1 MCAGIWRD
9 GSVDELMFVVEEQP
23 GGGLVARAVGK
34 DITVE
39 ARDRED
45 LREKIQ
51 DAIEQHFDEDT
62 APGRIRLHWR
72 ATAGPGA

>member
-1 MCAGIWRD
+1 M
-9 GSVDELMFVVEEQP
+9 DELMFVVEEKP
-23 GGGLVARAVGK
+23 GGGLIARAVGK

-51 DAIEQHFDEDT
+51 DAIEQHFEEDT
-62 APGRIRLHWR
+62 APARVRLHWR
-72 ATAGPGA
+72 ATGAT